1 MAFKRVE
8 EPQIPQ
14 PVVNVVNENKLLR
27 VAVEGAERAGKLL
40 LKSFEGSNLSVRAKH
55 DYPGS
60 LVTNADIEAEKIILR
75 SIRKSRIKSTVSSEE
90 AGLLNFGSRDLV
102 WAVDPLDGTLN
113 YAKRIPYFAVS
124 IGILLRR
131 KTIGGVIYNP
141 VLDELFTATRDHGAY
156 MNGKRIHVSAAKSL
170 TNSSLIFEWW
180 NPEPRIPDPLGFEKK
195 LYRFTRRLRSPGS
208 VALNLCSVAS
218 GRFDG
223 LVTAYRRAP
232 LHEVSAGCLI
242 AQEAGAVVTNSTGES
257 WETYSNSSIVG
268 NKSIHKGLVALL
280 HRQR

>member
-1 MAFKRVE
+1 L
-8 EPQIPQ
+8 
-14 PVVNVVNENKLLR
+14 VNVDNNNMLLGI
-27 VAVEGAERAGKLL
+27 AAEGAESAGKLL
-40 LKSFEGSNLSVRAKH
+40 LKLFRAPRLCIKTKH

-60 LVTNADIEAEKIILR
+60 LVTNADIEAERIILR
-75 SIRKSRIKSTVSSEE
+75 RIRRSHIKSTISSEE
-90 AGLLNFGSRDLV
+90 AGLVDLGSKELI

-113 YAKRIPYFAVS
+113 FAKRIPYFAVS
-124 IGILLRR
+124 IGVILRR
-131 KTIGGVIYNP
+131 KTVAGVIYNP
-141 VLDELFTATRDHGAY
+141 VLDELFTATSEGAY
-156 MNGKRIHVSAAKSL
+156 MNGKRIHVSRTKSL

-180 NPEPRIPDPLGFEKK
+180 NLEPLIPDPLGFERK

-232 LHEVSAGCLI
+232 LHEISAGCLI
-242 AQEAGAVVTNSTGES
+242 AQAAGAVVTNSMGES

-268 NKSIHKGLVALL
+268 NRSIHRSLIALL
-280 HRQR
+280 HRR